1 MKSKLQRL
9 QERSKT
15 AIGMFTEVLEEL
27 GFINEEIDKEVSLS
41 NGIIAMETQKIAELS
56 AQKEQNTKTLEKIRN
71 ILE

>member
-1 MKSKLQRL
+1 
-9 QERSKT
+9 
-15 AIGMFTEVLEEL
+15 MFTEVLEEL